1 MPYASHFDTHQTNGG
16 VKAMNRKI
24 LGLLRF
30 LAVTALVASTGVSAQ
45 QVTYDFTGIIT
56 SSDFGSITAG
66 TTVNGTYTFNLGNA
80 DPNLSSNNP
89 GSQLWNREVAGGT
102 AYSSLNEP
110 AQTGSVVSSSVT
122 VGSPTTTTFANSGLS
137 ALGNTSGVQ
146 SSAAFYLAAVT
157 DYTSASSYQTSS
169 LSLIDVTDPFVGST
183 GLPVFGVTTTGTGE
197 IEIVSNF
204 KPGSS
209 SFNEQQ
215 LDYSITSLSRMSAP
229 EINPASAASGLTLL
243 LGGLAVLRGRRKK
256 AVA

>member
-1 MPYASHFDTHQTNGG
+1 
-16 VKAMNRKI
+16 MNRKI
-24 LGLLRF
+24 LGLSGF
-30 LAVTALVASTGVSAQ
+30 LAVTALTASAAVSAQ
-45 QVTYDFTGIIT
+45 QVTYDFTGTIT
-56 SSDFGSITAG
+56 SSDFGWIAAG
-66 TTVNGTYTFNLGNA
+66 TTVNGTYTFNFGNA

-89 GSQLWNREVAGGT
+89 GGQLWNREVAGGT

-122 VGSPTTTTFANSGLS
+122 VGTPTTTTTTFANSGLS
-137 ALGNTSGVQ
+137 ALGNTSGVL
-146 SSAAFYLAAVT
+146 SSAAFYLASVT
-157 DYTSASSYQTSS
+157 DYTSASSYETSS
-169 LSLIDVTDPFVGST
+169 LSLTDLTDPFVGST